1 MTTTTQIATT
11 LVKFIALPAL
21 TITTSLTFGL
31 RSAAAAPLTGGS
43 CGPQQ
48 TQVGTNTGTIKVT
61 CVDLKN
67 TNTGVQNTGSNNG
80 TNKGGTTTTGT
91 GNNTVTGTQ
100 IQGNGNT
107 VVGGG
112 NTVQGNN

>member
-1 MTTTTQIATT
+1 MTTTTTKIATN

-21 TITTSLTFGL
+21 TITTALTFGL
-31 RSAAAAPLTGGS
+31 GAVAASPLTGGT

-48 TQVGTNTGTIKVT
+48 TQVGSNSGTIKVT

-67 TNTGVQNTGSNNG
+67 TNTGVQNTNSNNG
-80 TNKGGTTTTGT
+80 ANKGGTTTTGT
-91 GNNTVTGTQ
+91 GNNTVNGTQ

-107 VVGGG
+107 VVG
-112 NTVQGNN
+112 